1 MRMSRL
7 FSRTLRETPGKT
19 ESKGHEFLLRAGYIR
34 QTAAGIYSSLPLAYR
49 SLRKIEQIIREEMD
63 AIGGLEMLMPVV
75 NPAEIWKETGRWFT
89 IDSELSRFKDRNDR
103 DMVLAMTHEEA
114 VTDIMRDE
122 LQTYRQLPCMVYHIQ
137 TKWRDDPRPRAGLIR
152 VREFTMKDSY
162 TFDRDYQGLEKQY
175 EAHFHAYFR
184 IFRRCSLPVIAVASD
199 TGMMGGKVS
208 HEYMYLNP
216 IGEDTLIICP
226 SCGYSANRQVAAVH
240 KQLYPET
247 PAAIEEVETPNCKT
261 IDELAAFLKI
271 PSHQT
276 AKAVMVMGRFAD
288 PDNEGRSSEKLVT
301 AIIRG
306 DLDVEDAKLQ
316 KVAGALSIRPAQEAE
331 IRACGMVPGY
341 ASPVGAKDTIVIVDD
356 SAAGSNN
363 LVGGANREGYHILNT
378 NFGRDYQGTVADIAS
393 AREGLACPECRSE
406 LGSSRGVEVG
416 NIFQLG
422 TRYSESMGCTFQDEN
437 GKSQPVVMGSYGI
450 GVGRLLACLAE
461 EYNDEKGLKLPASVA
476 PFHVHIVNLL
486 KHNDEAEKIYSDLI
500 AAGLEVL
507 LDDRKE
513 TAGVKFNDAD
523 LLGMP
528 LRITLGNKA
537 MKDGEVEFTLRSSGK
552 EYRVP
557 LPELVTAAKDA
568 LFG

>member
-1 MRMSRL
+1 MTKL

-19 ESKGHEFLLRAGYIR
+19 ESKGHEYLLRAGYIR
-34 QTAAGIYSSLPLAYR
+34 QSAAGIYTALPLAFR
-49 SLRKIEQIIREEMD
+49 SLRKIEQIIRDEMN

-89 IDSELSRFKDRNDR
+89 IDAELSRFKDRNDR

-122 LQTYRQLPCMVYHIQ
+122 IQTYRQLPCMVYHIQ

-162 TFDRDYQGLEKQY
+162 SFDRDYAGLEKQY
-175 EAHFHAYFR
+175 DAHYHAYFR
-184 IFRRCSLPVIAVASD
+184 IFKRCGLPVIAVASD

-216 IGEDTLIICP
+216 IGEDTLILC
-226 SCGYSANRQVAAVH
+226 SDCDYSANRQVAEVH
-240 KQLYPET
+240 KQLYPEDL
-247 PAAIEEVETPNCKT
+247 AALDEVETPNCAT
-261 IDELAAFLKI
+261 IEELANFLNI
-271 PSHQT
+271 PTRKT
-276 AKAVMVMGRFAD
+276 AKAVMVMGRFVD
-288 PDNEGRSSEKLVT
+288 EKNEEETREKLIL

-306 DLDVEDAKLQ
+306 DMEIEEAKLQ
-316 KVAGALSIRPAQEAE
+316 KASGALSLRPAHEEE
-331 IRACGMVPGY
+331 IRACGLVPGY
-341 ASPVGAKDTIVIVDD
+341 ASPVGIRACMIIVDD

-363 LVGGANREGYHILNT
+363 LVGGANRAGYHLLNT
-378 NFGRDYQGTVADIAS
+378 NFGRDYSGTIADIAS
-393 AREGLACPECRSE
+393 ARDGMACPKCGKKLEAK
-406 LGSSRGVEVG
+406 RGVEVG

-437 GKSQPVVMGSYGI
+437 GRAQPVVMGSYGI

-461 EYNDEKGLKLPASVA
+461 EYNDDKGLKLPASVA

-486 KHNDEAEKIYSDLI
+486 KTSEEAEKIYADLI
-500 AAGLEVL
+500 ESGLEVI

-537 MKDGEVEFTLRSSGK
+537 LKDGEVEFSRRGNGDN
-552 EYRVP
+552 YRVP
-557 LPELVTAAKDA
+557 LAEVLTAAREA
-568 LFG
+568 VFG

>member
-1 MRMSRL
+1 MRMTGL

-34 QTAAGIYSSLPLAYR
+34 QTAAGIYSVLPLALR
-49 SLRKIEQIIREEMD
+49 SLRKIEQIIREEMN
-63 AIGGLEMLMPVV
+63 AIGGMEILMPVV
-75 NPAEIWKETGRWFT
+75 NPAEIWKETGRWYA
-89 IDSELSRFKDRNDR
+89 IDAELSRFKDRNDR

-122 LQTYRQLPCMVYHIQ
+122 LQTYRQLPFMVYQIQ

-162 TFDRDYQGLEKQY
+162 SFDRDYKGLEKQY
-175 EAHFHAYFR
+175 EAHYHAYFR
-184 IFRRCSLPVIAVASD
+184 IFKRCGLPSIAVASD

-216 IGEDTLIICP
+216 IGEDTIILCS
-226 SCGYSANRQVAAVH
+226 SCDYSANRQVAEIH
-240 KQLYPET
+240 KQLYPEDLLPIEEIAT
-247 PAAIEEVETPNCKT
+247 PATKT
-261 IDELAAFLKI
+261 IDELSVFLSVPARK
-271 PSHQT
+271 T
-276 AKAVMVMGRFAD
+276 AKAVLLMGRFTD
-288 PDNEGRSSEKLVT
+288 PVNEESSYEKLVT

-306 DLDVEDAKLQ
+306 DLEVEESKLQ
-316 KVAGALSIRPAQEAE
+316 KACGALSLRPAHDEE
-331 IRACGMVPGY
+331 ITACGLVPGY
-341 ASPVGAKDTIVIVDD
+341 ASPIGAKNTIVIVDD
-356 SAAGSNN
+356 SVAGSNN
-363 LVGGANREGYHILNT
+363 LVAGANKEGYHLINT
-378 NFGRDYQGTVADIAS
+378 NFGRDYTATIADITS
-393 AREGLACPECRSE
+393 ARAGLACPKCKEE
-406 LGSSRGVEVG
+406 LEARRGVEVG

-461 EYNDEKGLKLPASVA
+461 EYNDDKGLKLPASVA
-476 PFHVHIVNLL
+476 PFQIHIVNLL
-486 KHNDEAEKIYSDLI
+486 KSNAEAERIYSNLLE
-500 AAGLEVL
+500 AGLEVI

-537 MKDGEVEFTLRSSGK
+537 MQDGEVEFSIRNSG
-552 EYRVP
+552 EGFRVP
-557 LPELVTAAKDA
+557 LAEVVTASLDA
-568 LFG
+568 LHR

>member
-1 MRMSRL
+1 MTKL

-19 ESKGHEFLLRAGYIR
+19 ESRGHEYLLRAGFIR
-34 QTAAGIYSSLPLAYR
+34 QSAAGIYTALPLAFR
-49 SLRKIEQIIREEMD
+49 SLRKIEQIIRDEMN

-89 IDSELSRFKDRNDR
+89 IDAELSRFKDRNER

-122 LQTYRQLPCMVYHIQ
+122 IQTYRQLPCMVYHIQ

-162 TFDRDYQGLEKQY
+162 SFDRDYAGLEKQY
-175 EAHFHAYFR
+175 DAHYHAYFR
-184 IFRRCSLPVIAVASD
+184 IFKRCGLPVIAVASD

-216 IGEDTLIICP
+216 IGEDTLILC
-226 SCGYSANRQVAAVH
+226 SDCDYSANRQVAEVH
-240 KQLYPET
+240 KQLYPEDQA
-247 PAAIEEVETPNCKT
+247 PVEEVETPNCAT
-261 IDELAAFLKI
+261 IEELADFLDI
-271 PSHQT
+271 PTRKT
-276 AKAVMVMGRFAD
+276 AKAVMVMGRFVD
-288 PDNEGRSSEKLVT
+288 EKNEEETREKLIL

-306 DLDVEDAKLQ
+306 DMEIEEAKLQ
-316 KVAGALSIRPAQEAE
+316 KASGALSLRPAHEEE
-331 IRACGMVPGY
+331 IRACGLVPGY
-341 ASPVGAKDTIVIVDD
+341 ASPVGIKDCMIIVDD

-363 LVGGANREGYHILNT
+363 LVGGANKEGYHLLNT
-378 NFGRDYQGTVADIAS
+378 NFGRDYSGTIADIAS
-393 AREGLACPECRSE
+393 ARDGMACPGCGKKLEAK
-406 LGSSRGVEVG
+406 RGVEVG

-422 TRYSESMGCTFQDEN
+422 TRYSESMGCTYQDEN
-437 GKSQPVVMGSYGI
+437 GRAQPVVMGSYGI

-461 EYNDEKGLKLPASVA
+461 EYNDDKGLKLPASVA

-486 KHNDEAEKIYSDLI
+486 KTSEEAEKIYADLI
-500 AAGLEVL
+500 ESGLEII

-537 MKDGEVEFTLRSSGK
+537 FKDGEVEFTRRADGDN
-552 EYRVP
+552 YRVP
-557 LPELVTAAKDA
+557 LAEVVTAAKEA
-568 LFG
+568 VYG

>member
-1 MRMSRL
+1 MRMTGL

-34 QTAAGIYSSLPLAYR
+34 QTAAGIYSVLPLALR
-49 SLRKIEQIIREEMD
+49 SLRKIEQIIREEMN
-63 AIGGLEMLMPVV
+63 AIGGMEILMPVV
-75 NPAEIWKETGRWFT
+75 NPAEIWKETGRWYA
-89 IDSELSRFKDRNDR
+89 IDAELSRFKDRNDR

-122 LQTYRQLPCMVYHIQ
+122 LQTYRQLPFMVYQIQ

-162 TFDRDYQGLEKQY
+162 SFDRDYKGLEKQY
-175 EAHFHAYFR
+175 EAHYHAYFR
-184 IFRRCSLPVIAVASD
+184 IFKRCGLPSIAVASD

-216 IGEDTLIICP
+216 IGEDTIILCS
-226 SCGYSANRQVAAVH
+226 SCDYSANRQVAEIH
-240 KQLYPET
+240 KQLYPEDLLPIEEIAT
-247 PAAIEEVETPNCKT
+247 PATKT
-261 IDELAAFLKI
+261 IDELSVFLSVPARK
-271 PSHQT
+271 T
-276 AKAVMVMGRFAD
+276 AKAVLLMGRFTD
-288 PDNEGRSSEKLVT
+288 PENEESSYEKLVT

-306 DLDVEDAKLQ
+306 DLEVEESKLQ
-316 KVAGALSIRPAQEAE
+316 KACGALSLRPAHDEE
-331 IRACGMVPGY
+331 ITACGLVPGY
-341 ASPVGAKDTIVIVDD
+341 ASPIGAKNTIVIVDD
-356 SAAGSNN
+356 SVAGSNN
-363 LVGGANREGYHILNT
+363 LVAGANKEGYHLINT
-378 NFGRDYQGTVADIAS
+378 NFGRDYTATIADITS
-393 AREGLACPECRSE
+393 ARAGLACPKCKEE
-406 LGSSRGVEVG
+406 LEARRGVEVG

-461 EYNDEKGLKLPASVA
+461 EYNDDKGLKLPASVA
-476 PFHVHIVNLL
+476 PFQIHIVNLL
-486 KHNDEAEKIYSDLI
+486 KSNAEAERIYSNLLE
-500 AAGLEVL
+500 AGLEVI

-537 MKDGEVEFTLRSSGK
+537 MQDGEVEFSIRNSG
-552 EYRVP
+552 EGFRVP
-557 LPELVTAAKDA
+557 LAEVVTASLDA
-568 LFG
+568 LHR